1 MAYQLDPVKWLAAKR
16 QRDAFD
22 SSGTISPFTKGA
34 FPTAVMKNREDTG
47 STKGLGTFGDV
58 SGVEGKKT
66 MFGGKFDE
74 MGDTV
79 NMFMDMDKGST
90 ELAKAQEFKKY
101 ADAMEAKERAACNS
115 SKKKK
120 LIGSVITG
128 GIGIFTQNPQMI
140 AAGASGVAAS
150 GGGFQITNSGVC
162 QITTSAQNSS
172 GATVTH
178 FGIWDAASS
187 GNFLASGSLTTNVDV
202 QLGDTVQFNA
212 AAMAIKVI

>member
-47 STKGLGTFGDV
+47 STKGLGTFGDI
-58 SGVEGKKT
+58 SGTEGKAT

-101 ADAMEAKERAACNS
+101 ADAMEAKQRAACKR
-115 SKKKK
+115 SKQKG

-128 GIGIFTQNPQMI
+128 GIGIATGNPMLI
-140 AAGASGVAAS
+140 ASGASGALGS
-150 GGGFQITNSGVC
+150 MGGC
-162 QITTSAQNSS
+162 
-172 GATVTH
+172 
-178 FGIWDAASS
+178 
-187 GNFLASGSLTTNVDV
+187 
-202 QLGDTVQFNA
+202 
-212 AAMAIKVI
+212 